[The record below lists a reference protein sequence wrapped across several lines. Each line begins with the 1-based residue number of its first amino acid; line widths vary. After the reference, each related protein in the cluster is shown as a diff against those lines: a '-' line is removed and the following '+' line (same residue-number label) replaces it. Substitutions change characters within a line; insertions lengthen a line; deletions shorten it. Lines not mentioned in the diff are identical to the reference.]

1 MWHAIIVPQSASLI
15 TSAIQWPSSNTKPRD
30 PLSCNMVKH
39 LLTTG
44 ISVLPYLGISKPR
57 KTPNLNRFY
66 KRKRKNWVHL
76 IKKIEMICL
85 AISQSQPGI
94 FTFKNYEFQ
103 KKIHTFYKRKKIP
116 LLLNLTQFYTPG
128 DNPNLKNE
136 FIRKTPFSKNGNFH
150 ISSFLRFEL
159 LPGM

>member
-1 MWHAIIVPQSASLI
+1 MYLAFMWHAIIVPQSASLI

-66 KRKRKNWVHL
+66 KRKRKNWVHS
-76 IKKIEMICL
+76 IKKKNWNDMFGNWS
-85 AISQSQPGI
+85 ISTRDLLSSKI
-94 FTFKNYEFQ
+94 MNFKKNTHFF
-103 KKIHTFYKRKKIP
+103 TFYKKKTTSFTQ
-116 LLLNLTQFYTPG
+116 LNSILHP
-128 DNPNLKNE
+128 
-136 FIRKTPFSKNGNFH
+136 
-150 ISSFLRFEL
+150 
-159 LPGM
+159 